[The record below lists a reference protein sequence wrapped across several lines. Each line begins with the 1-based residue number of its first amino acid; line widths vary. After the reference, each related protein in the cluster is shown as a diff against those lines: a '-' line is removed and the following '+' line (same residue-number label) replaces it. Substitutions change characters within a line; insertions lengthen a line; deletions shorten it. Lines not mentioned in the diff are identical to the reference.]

1 MKLTD
6 EQMHLGAHEGTGP
19 DYVDPEVER
28 QDDRHMLRRLTSGI
42 EMFIDVGLNLGKQV
56 EESGRATRRLLDR
69 LEGNTPVDYSTATS
83 GVYPSSGTMMLTFGS
98 PDQGTFWEVESVAV
112 GGGDQNVAIAG
123 TAGLYISGYI
133 PTISG
138 SPGMSSMIDQ
148 ATSLPNV
155 GFYGGRQC
163 LVQDQESLVLVIFG
177 GTPGTQYIA
186 NAQITVYN
194 NAAGR
199 GRVSVVA

>member
-1 MKLTD
+1 MNLTD
-6 EQMHLGAHEGTGP
+6 EQMHIGAHEGTSQ
-19 DYVDPEVER
+19 DFVDPAPDESSSG
-28 QDDRHMLRRLTSGI
+28 MMRRLTSGI
-42 EMFIDVGLNLGKQV
+42 EAFVNIGVSLGKQV

-69 LEGNTPVDYSTATS
+69 LENNTPIDYFVATS
-83 GVYPSSGTMMLTFGS
+83 GVYPASGTMMLTFGS
-98 PDQGTFWEVESVAV
+98 PDQGTFWEVESVSL
-112 GGGDQNVAIAG
+112 GGSDQNVAIAG
-123 TAGLYISGYI
+123 TAGLYVSAYI
-133 PTISG
+133 PTISS
-138 SPGMSSMIDQ
+138 SPGMSSLVDQ

-163 LVQDQESLVLVIFG
+163 LVQDQENLVLVIFG
-177 GTPGTQYIA
+177 GTPATQYIA